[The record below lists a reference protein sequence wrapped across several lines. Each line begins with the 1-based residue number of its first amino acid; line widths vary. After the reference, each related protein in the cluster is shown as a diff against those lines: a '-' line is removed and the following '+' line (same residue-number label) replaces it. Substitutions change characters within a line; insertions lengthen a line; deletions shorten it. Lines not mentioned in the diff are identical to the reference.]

1 MIELKN
7 ITVKFNKNT
16 PLEHV
21 ALDSIN
27 LGIHEQEFVV
37 IIGGNGAG
45 KSTLLNIL
53 CGNIIPDDGQILID
67 GHDVTFQSPTERAKY
82 ISRVFQDPM
91 VGTCEDLTIEENFAL
106 FNQRGFSRRF
116 KSALSRELLKYFI
129 TKIDD
134 LGLDLSSRMKEKMG
148 MLSGGQRQ
156 VLSLVMST
164 LTPAKLLILDE
175 HTAALDPKMAKF
187 ILKFTNKIIKTN
199 KLTTLMVTHNMRQAI
214 EEGGRLIVMSKGKI
228 VEDLNKK
235 QKKNFNINLLWK
247 EINN

>member
-16 PLEHV
+16 SLEHV
-21 ALDSIN
+21 ALDAIN
-27 LGIHEQEFVV
+27 LEIYEQEFAV

-45 KSTLLNIL
+45 KSTLMNIL
-53 CGNIIPDDGQILID
+53 CGNIIPDNGQILID
-67 GHDVTFQSPTERAKY
+67 GHDVTLQSPADRAKY

-91 VGTCEDLTIEENFAL
+91 IGTCDDLTIEENFAL
-106 FNQRGFSRRF
+106 FNQRGFSRGLKF
-116 KSALSRELLKYFI
+116 ALSKELLNYFI
-129 TKIDD
+129 EKIDD
-134 LGLDLSSRMKEKMG
+134 LGLDLSSRMKEKIG

-164 LTPAKLLILDE
+164 LTSAKLLVLDE

-187 ILKFTNKIIKTN
+187 VLKFTNKIININ

-214 EEGGRLIVMSKGKI
+214 EEGDRLIVMSKGKI
-228 VEDLNKK
+228 VEDLNKR
-235 QKKNFNINLLWK
+235 QKKNFNINSLWE